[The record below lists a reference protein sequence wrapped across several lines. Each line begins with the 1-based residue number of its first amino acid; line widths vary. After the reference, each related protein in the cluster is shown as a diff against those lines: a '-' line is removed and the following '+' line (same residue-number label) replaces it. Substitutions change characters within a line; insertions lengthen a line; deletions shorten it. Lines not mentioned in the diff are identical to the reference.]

1 MTDQTEPQVTYH
13 WTMSKA
19 LDRILSTDD
28 IQEAFSET
36 FHDILDYFKAGRV
49 AVMSTVRNNPDMQY
63 CVFEVLADGVPSIA
77 DCVGECFPK
86 HRWWYDQLET
96 GECVMVEDTENMWW
110 DDSTARDLL
119 SRLNVKAHIGVPITR
134 YSNVSGFLLIDI
146 LDRPYKWQETDVL
159 WLKDLANMMMLWR
172 RLQRSRND
180 VASESKKLR
189 TVFSSMPIGLCL
201 YDTDGNITFGNDR
214 ALTIFGVKSF
224 EEAKSFNVFNSTL
237 LSDEVKREIKE
248 HDLVDASFE
257 YHYGR
262 LPFEQDGVMADKKNV
277 KVNIIARYSKL
288 YDDEGELKAYLAAY
302 VDKTDEEKN
311 SQKIHELDE
320 IISLTADFAQLGYS
334 RINVMDN
341 TGYATRQWYRNNNM
355 PFSDSSRGISEFVN
369 ILHPDDRRLS
379 DEFRNA
385 ARHDKNAKVNLRVRI
400 KKLGHENEWDYLQ
413 IYSVVSKYEPQYGV
427 IEISSITQNVNH
439 QVKLER
445 SIMKAKEEAEQA
457 DKLKSAF
464 LANMSHEIRTPL
476 NAIVGFSRMLCSGD
490 ISEKEKRDMAKIV
503 ETNNELLLQLI
514 NDILDLSK
522 LEAGTLEFNE
532 KDVDVN
538 SVCNMVAIS
547 IEMKVKKGVRVKL
560 ECQKDS
566 CHIVSAPNRIK
577 QVLIN
582 FATNAAKFTD
592 KGSITIGYHYTRK
605 GRIRFYV
612 EDTGIGIPEEKK
624 SKIFERFVKLNSF
637 AQGTGLG
644 LQISKEIVSK
654 LGGVIGVESKY
665 GEGSTFWFEIPVEHA
680 IKTASK

>member
-1 MTDQTEPQVTYH
+1 MTDQTEPQRAYH

-19 LDRILSTDD
+19 LDRISRTDD

-36 FHDILDYFKAGRV
+36 FHDVLDYFKAGRV
-49 AVMSTVRNNPDMQY
+49 AAMSTVRSNPDMHY

-77 DCVGECFPK
+77 DRVGECFPK
-86 HRWWYDQLET
+86 PRWWYDKLEA
-96 GECVMVEDTENMWW
+96 GECVVVENA
-110 DDSTARDLL
+110 DDMRWEDPSAHDLL
-119 SRLNVKAHIGVPITR
+119 SCLGVRSHLAVPITR
-134 YSNVSGFLLIDI
+134 YSKVSGFLLIDI
-146 LDRPYKWQETDVL
+146 VDRPYKWQETDVL

-180 VASESKKLR
+180 VARESKKLKS
-189 TVFSSMPIGLCL
+189 VFNAMPIGLCL

-214 ALTIFGVKSF
+214 SLDIFGVRTL
-224 EEAKSFNVFNSTL
+224 EETKSFNVFKSSL

-248 HDLVDASFE
+248 KDIVDTSFE

-262 LPFEQDGVMADKKNV
+262 LPFEQHDVAVGGRNAR
-277 KVNIIARYSKL
+277 VNIMARYSKL
-288 YDDEGELKAYLAAY
+288 YDDDGDLKSYLAAY
-302 VDKTDEEKN
+302 IDKTGEEKS
-311 SQKIHELDE
+311 SQKIRELDE
-320 IISLTADFAQLGYS
+320 IISLTASFAQLGYA

-341 TGYATRQWYRNNNM
+341 TGYATRQWYKNNNM
-355 PFSDSSRGISEFVN
+355 PFSDSSKGISEFVD
-369 ILHPDDRRLS
+369 ILHPDDRKLS
-379 DEFRNA
+379 DEFRKEV
-385 ARHDKNAKVNLRVRI
+385 RQGKNVKLTRRVRI
-400 KKLGHENEWDYLQ
+400 KKPGRMNEWDYLQ
-413 IYSVVSKYEPQYGV
+413 IYSVVTKYEPQNGI

-445 SIMKAKEEAEQA
+445 SILKAKEAAEQA

-490 ISEKEKRDMAKIV
+490 MTERDKLEMVKIV

-522 LEAGTLEFNE
+522 LEAGTLEFRE

-538 SVCNMVAIS
+538 NVCNMVAAS
-547 IEMKVKKGVRVKL
+547 IELKVKKGVEVKL
-560 ECQKDS
+560 ECQKDD
-566 CHIVSAPNRIK
+566 CHITSDPNRIK

-592 KGSITIGYHYTRK
+592 KGSVTVGYNYPK
-605 GRIRFYV
+605 KDRIRFYV
-612 EDTGIGIPEEKK
+612 KDTGIGIPEEKK
-624 SKIFERFVKLNSF
+624 AKVFERFVKLNSF

-654 LGGVIGVESKY
+654 LGGLIGVESKY
-665 GEGSTFWFEIPVEHA
+665 GEGSTFWFEIPVEHG